1 MTFRVGDLLRDRY
14 RIRESVA
21 QGGMGSIYLADDER
35 LQGRQCAIKEVTG
48 DPNSAPQAQQQ
59 AREQFYREASVLARL
74 DHPCLP
80 KVSDFFSSEEDDRDF
95 LVMDYVPGQDLSQ
108 VINQARDEGHFL
120 AETHVLDWAR
130 QLIDALIYLHSQE
143 PPVLHR
149 DIKPGNLKLTP
160 NGTIKL
166 VDFGLVKLLD
176 PDEQTVTI
184 VQGRGTAHYT
194 PLEQYGGD
202 TGHTDSRTDLYSLGA
217 TLYHLLT
224 NEPPIEA
231 KQRFLKPNSLPS
243 PRDINPMI
251 SPRTERAVIWAL
263 NLHPD
268 ERPSNAQIFRDAL
281 FNGIFPDVTG
291 KQVFIPH
298 SSREWVERALSDPIQ
313 LRLALTASVLVLLGV
328 FATFVR

>member
-35 LQGRQCAIKEVTG
+35 LQGRQCAIKEVIG
-48 DPNSAPQAQQQ
+48 DPNSSPEAQQQ

-74 DHPCLP
+74 DHPSLP
-80 KVSDFFSSEEDDRDF
+80 KVSDFFSSEDDDRDF

-120 AETHVLDWAR
+120 AEARVLDWAR

-202 TGHTDSRTDLYSLGA
+202 TGHTDSRTDIYSLGA

-243 PRDINPMI
+243 LRDINPMI
-251 SPRTERAVIWAL
+251 SPRTERAVVWAL
-263 NLHPD
+263 SLHPD
-268 ERPSNAQIFRDAL
+268 ERPTNAQVLRDAV

-291 KQVFIPH
+291 KQVFVPH
-298 SSREWVERALSDPIQ
+298 SSREWFERALSDPIQ
-313 LRLALTASVLVLLGV
+313 LRLAVTASILVLLGV
-328 FATFVR
+328 FATFVK

>member
-35 LQGRQCAIKEVTG
+35 LQGRQCAIKEVIG

-74 DHPCLP
+74 DHPSLP
-80 KVSDFFSSEEDDRDF
+80 KVSDFFSSEDDDRDF
-95 LVMDYVPGQDLSQ
+95 LVMDFVPGQDLSQ
-108 VINQARDEGHFL
+108 VINQARDEGHFIIE
-120 AETHVLDWAR
+120 ADVLDWAR

-251 SPRTERAVIWAL
+251 SPRTERVVLWAM

-268 ERPSNAQIFRDAL
+268 ERPANAHMLREAL

-291 KQVFIPH
+291 KQVFVPH
-298 SSREWVERALSDPIQ
+298 STREWIEHALSDPIQ

-328 FATFVR
+328 FATFAR